1 MTLSVPTREYSS
13 ATLARRLAGLA
24 TAVASVAIAAAGCS
38 TPDPVPE
45 SEYSR
50 VAFYDSLEALRADS
64 DAVVVGRVVD
74 QEVADDL
81 EPGFHFTLTQVEVM
95 DADATSGLA
104 AGDTIVV
111 RQVGGADTPP
121 PANLLGPE
129 DTYLLFLTL
138 SGLDG
143 RLATQ
148 FYPTGVVAGIYV
160 APGIDGDMVKSLTFT
175 QFERDDAEDLP
186 TEITAREA
194 LGS

>member
-1 MTLSVPTREYSS
+1 MTLRVSAGKYSGATR
-13 ATLARRLAGLA
+13 ARRLVGVM
-24 TAVASVAIAAAGCS
+24 TAVASVAIAAVGCS

-45 SEYSR
+45 GEYSR
-50 VAFYDSLEALRADS
+50 VAFYDSVEALRADS
-64 DAVVVGRVVD
+64 DAVIVGRAID
-74 QEVADDL
+74 QEVADDI
-81 EPGFHFTLTQVEVM
+81 EPGFHFTLSHVEVM
-95 DADATSGLA
+95 EGDAESGLA

-121 PANLLGPE
+121 LTNLLGRA

-160 APGIDGDMVKSLTFT
+160 AAGNDHDNVDQLTFT
-175 QFERDDAEDLP
+175 QFERDEADDLP
-186 TEITAREA
+186 TELTTREA

>member
-1 MTLSVPTREYSS
+1 MTLSVSAGKYSGATR
-13 ATLARRLAGLA
+13 ARRLVGVM
-24 TAVASVAIAAAGCS
+24 TAVASVAIAAVGCS

-45 SEYSR
+45 GEYSR

-64 DAVVVGRVVD
+64 DAVVVGRVID
-74 QEVADDL
+74 QEVADDV
-81 EPGFHFTLTQVEVM
+81 EPRFHFTLSHVEVM

-104 AGDTIVV
+104 AGDTVVV

-121 PANLLGPE
+121 LTNLLGRE

-160 APGIDGDMVKSLTFT
+160 APGIDGDTVESLTFT
-175 QFERDDAEDLP
+175 QFERDDEDDLP
-186 TEITAREA
+186 TELTAREA

>member
-1 MTLSVPTREYSS
+1 MTVSVSSRKYSS
-13 ATLARRLAGLA
+13 ATLAKRRAGLA
-24 TAVASVAIAAAGCS
+24 TAVASVAIAVVGCS
-38 TPDPVPE
+38 TPDPAPE
-45 SEYSR
+45 GEYSR
-50 VAFYDSLEALRADS
+50 VAFYDSVEALRADS

-74 QEVADDL
+74 QEVADDV

-121 PANLLGPE
+121 LTNLLGRE

-160 APGIDGDMVKSLTFT
+160 APGIDGDIVEPMTFT
-175 QFERDDAEDLP
+175 QFERDDTDDLP
-186 TEITAREA
+186 TAITAREA